1 MRLHRQ
7 YGHGLRNLADSMS
20 GGAYGVRMQSPSP
33 DNDPATGGKRGNQV
47 IVVNERRIDT
57 KSWKSFFLGGVAG
70 LQYNTETFGKCFY
83 AMVET
88 VNFYDYFVADFNLL
102 ISEGNFY
109 NLFVYDPVRF
119 TSNMAALFE

>member
-20 GGAYGVRMQSPSP
+20 GGAYGVRTASPSP
-33 DNDPATGGKRGNQV
+33 DNDPAMGKSGST
-47 IVVNERRIDT
+47 IIKVNDRDINT
-57 KSWKSFFLGGVAG
+57 KSWKSFFLGSVAG

-83 AMVET
+83 AMVDT

-102 ISEGNFY
+102 IEEGNYY